1 VYTAL
6 VSVIN
11 APSGQSSQT
20 VYTNT
25 ITVVVDD
32 PVVLDAILRSTWSG
46 MNNAL
51 LAGNQTQA
59 LSYLDLPAQNTYAPV
74 FSGLAAQMPTIVA
87 GYSDLNQGFANN
99 LTAEYWL
106 TQNIQGVTQGFF
118 IYFVNVGGVWQI
130 DTL

>member
-1 VYTAL
+1 
-6 VSVIN
+6 
-11 APSGQSSQT
+11 
-20 VYTNT
+20 
-25 ITVVVDD
+25 
-32 PVVLDAILRSTWSG
+32 
-46 MNNAL
+46 